1 MAITMTAWLVHKI
14 VMQSNIDIFFIDWEQ
29 EKEILIKNA
38 SELKSERFRGA
49 WRTIFLA
56 NQFNEIQ
63 KERNI
68 SLFWCLDILVFFW

>member
-1 MAITMTAWLVHKI
+1 MTTWLCFKI
-14 VMQSNIDIFFIDWEQ
+14 ANQVNIDIFFIDWEQ

-38 SELKSERFRGA
+38 NELKSERFRGA
-49 WRTIFLA
+49 WRTLFVA

-68 SLFWCLDILVFFW
+68 SLFWSLDILVFFW